1 MNICVLGWY
10 GTETLGDRAILEGI
24 IRIFQNIEAK
34 NHFYIGSLYPF
45 FTERTVY
52 EEKEALASLG
62 VEKRI
67 MIFDETNGN
76 KLREYIQKADMVI
89 MGGGPLMDLLEI
101 DIIDKAF
108 MYAKKHKKKTGVIGC
123 GIGPL
128 NNDYYRKSVYRILV
142 NSNISIFRDKNSL
155 AEAKA
160 LNHQFGNKIA
170 EETLS
175 YSNDPAILPIASFHK
190 KDCTV
195 KNRVVINLRDLGFQ
209 SSTEVQEQINA
220 NLLAMLKKLSQQ
232 FDEVLLLPNHVFSI
246 GGDDRQ
252 YYSELKMEL
261 LDFPNILVEHEPK
274 SLFETFRI
282 IAESKAAIG
291 MRYHAIVFQT
301 FLNGNNYILDYTE
314 PKKGKIMSFLSSIDK
329 KHFYKNRYYSLVH
342 ANERFH
348 FDLNQDTFC
357 YEPSIYRDTI
367 EYYVKKIKEIIL

>member
-1 MNICVLGWY
+1 MNVCVLGWY

-24 IRIFQNIEAK
+24 IKIFQNIETK

-52 EEKEALASLG
+52 EEKEALIRLG

-67 MIFDETNGN
+67 LIFDETNGK
-76 KLREYIQKADMVI
+76 KLREYIQKADIVI

-108 MYAKKHKKKTGVIGC
+108 IYAKKHKKKTGVIGC

-128 NNDYYRKSVYRILV
+128 KNDYYRKSVYSILL
-142 NSNISIFRDKNSL
+142 NSDVSIFRDKNSL
-155 AEAKA
+155 AEAKM
-160 LNHQFGNKIA
+160 LNHQFGNRITEK
-170 EETLS
+170 TLS
-175 YSNDPAILPIASFHK
+175 YSNDPAIIPIASFQK
-190 KDCTV
+190 TESTR
-195 KNRVVINLRDLGFQ
+195 KNRIVVNLRDLSFQ
-209 SSTEVQEQINA
+209 SSTKVHEQIKE
-220 NLLAMLKKLSQQ
+220 NLLTMLINMSQQ

-252 YYSELKMEL
+252 YFSELKMEL
-261 LDFPNILVEHEPK
+261 SDFSNIHVEHEPK

-282 IAESKAAIG
+282 IAESQAAIG

-314 PKKGKIMSFLSSIDK
+314 PKTGKIMSFLLSIDK
-329 KHFYKNRYYSLVH
+329 KHFYKNRYYNLSH
-342 ANERFH
+342 TNESFC
-348 FDLNQDTFC
+348 FDLSQEIFC
-357 YEPSIYRDTI
+357 YEPSIYNDTI
-367 EYYVKKIKEIIL
+367 EHYVKKIKEVMK